1 MYTIHEVKI
10 QQLLF
15 SDFKYI
21 AYIAYLLDFYNIEND
36 DFHLQILF
44 SVIKSDFLIIIYL
57 TGV

>member
-1 MYTIHEVKI
+1 VISNKDEDLKI

-44 SVIKSDFLIIIYL
+44 SVIKFDFYL
-57 TGV
+57 SFI